1 MNPKSVKCNLCKKTF
16 RTAEALMQHVYSGT
30 HKPRWWYSARS
41 SKKSNTSKH
50 LDSTYQTPKMPKIL
64 GRTEFTPSHI
74 PIIEVEKK
82 STKKLGR
89 TCFIWNVN
97 PAIENN
103 GGKCDTCNPLA
114 GRGGY
119 STLG

>member
-1 MNPKSVKCNLCKKTF
+1 
-16 RTAEALMQHVYSGT
+16 MQHVYSGT
-30 HKPRWWYSARS
+30 HKPRWWYSAS
-41 SKKSNTSKH
+41 SSIKSNTSNR
-50 LDSTYQTPKMPKIL
+50 DTTYQTPEMPKIL
-64 GRTEFTPSHI
+64 GRTEFTPTHI

-89 TCFIWNVN
+89 TCFICKVN

-103 GGKCDTCNPLA
+103 GGKCETCNPLA